1 MKHFKPIMSL
11 LFAMQLAATSFAAP
25 ALDPE
30 GMAILPYSED
40 FSDEQS
46 VEYLDIVDANNDGR
60 TWYYSDIVFDIRN
73 RASEEVDADDWLM
86 LPPMRMERS
95 KSYRL
100 TFKARAV
107 YPMYTERLEVCLGAG
122 KEADPDAM
130 KTVLIPARDVIDSE
144 NLGVTVTVPE
154 DGIYRI

>member
-1 MKHFKPIMSL
+1 MKHFNPIMSL

-73 RASEEVDADDWLM
+73 RARLADADAEENGAKQILQAHVQGPRRISDVH
-86 LPPMRMERS
+86 
-95 KSYRL
+95 
-100 TFKARAV
+100 RA
-107 YPMYTERLEVCLGAG
+107 A
-122 KEADPDAM
+122 
-130 KTVLIPARDVIDSE
+130 
-144 NLGVTVTVPE
+144 
-154 DGIYRI
+154 